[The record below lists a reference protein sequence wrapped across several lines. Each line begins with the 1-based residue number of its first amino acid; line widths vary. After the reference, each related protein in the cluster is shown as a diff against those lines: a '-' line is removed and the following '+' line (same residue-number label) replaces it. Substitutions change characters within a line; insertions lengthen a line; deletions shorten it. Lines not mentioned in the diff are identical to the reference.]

1 MSLEQA
7 LNENTAAINALIA
20 ALKSAPA
27 VTVTAPAAEPAAETA
42 KETKAGKSVQKQEQA
57 ASTQP
62 TATAAVEDAA
72 SNKQS
77 NSDTTHNAAVSD
89 AKQPVEIPYA
99 EVSAVFIALA
109 KKDRPA
115 AVALLEEYGATK
127 LPEVPKEKHA
137 EVMERARALIGG

>member
-20 ALKSAPA
+20 ALKSVPA
-27 VTVTAPAAEPAAETA
+27 VTVATPAAEPA
-42 KETKAGKSVQKQEQA
+42 KEIKAGKSVQKQEPA

-72 SNKQS
+72 SNKQG
-77 NSDTTHNAAVSD
+77 NSDTTHNADVSD

>member
-27 VTVTAPAAEPAAETA
+27 VTVATPAEEPA

-62 TATAAVEDAA
+62 TATAVAVEDAA

-77 NSDTTHNAAVSD
+77 NSDTTHNAD
-89 AKQPVEIPYA
+89 ANAAKPPVEIPYA
-99 EVSAVFIALA
+99 EVSAAVVALA

-115 AVALLEEYGATK
+115 AVALLEEFGATK
-127 LPEVPKEKHA
+127 LPEVPKEKYA
-137 EVMERARALIGG
+137 ELMERARALIGG

>member
-27 VTVTAPAAEPAAETA
+27 VTVATPAEEPA

-77 NSDTTHNAAVSD
+77 NSDTTHNAAASD

-99 EVSAVFIALA
+99 EVSAAVVALA

-115 AVALLEEYGATK
+115 AVALLEEFGATK
-127 LPEVPKEKHA
+127 LPDVPKEKHA
-137 EVMERARALIGG
+137 ELMERARALICG